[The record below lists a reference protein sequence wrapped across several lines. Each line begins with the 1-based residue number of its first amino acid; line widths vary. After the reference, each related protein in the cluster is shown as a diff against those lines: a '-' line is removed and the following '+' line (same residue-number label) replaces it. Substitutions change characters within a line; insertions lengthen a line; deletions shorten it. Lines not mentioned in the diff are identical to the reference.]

1 MRRKLTPHERRMVS
15 ALSGVHDMTIRK
27 WERGEGVKEAS
38 DLRIRRA
45 LASIDASPSEF
56 PKAS

>member
-1 MRRKLTPHERRMVS
+1 MVS